1 MASATYG
8 AHWQERELGSLR
20 SRWSSALSRQSYHS
34 RWGSF
39 GQDSL
44 DLFQQ
49 ALKFDR
55 LGIVIVASRLD
66 RFFSISH
73 HRMGGKRDDRNGSGF
88 RRRFKQARRFPTIQH
103 GQAHIHQ
110 DQVRRLQS
118 CHRHALFTIQRD
130 GDLVTA
136 PFEAARQ
143 HVAVYLIILYQ
154 QDLRHPESSL
164 AVRRF
169 PTSLTA
175 PSKIVTE
182 EPRSIYAERLRL
194 RHSSM
199 ECWNP
204 G

>member
-1 MASATYG
+1 MASAAYG
-8 AHWQERELGSLR
+8 AHWQEKKLGSLR
-20 SRWSSALSRQSYHS
+20 SLWSSALSRQSYHS
-34 RWGSF
+34 RWRSF

-66 RFFSISH
+66 RFFSIPH
-73 HRMGGKRDDRNGSGF
+73 HRMGSKRDDRYRLSFGC
-88 RRRFKQARRFPTIQH
+88 RFKPARRFPAVQH
-103 GQAHIHQ
+103 RQTHIHQ
-110 DQVRRLQS
+110 DQVRNLQS
-118 CHRHALFTIQRD
+118 CHRHALFTIQSD
-130 GDLVTA
+130 GDLVTTS
-136 PFEAARQ
+136 FETARQ
-143 HVAVYLIILYQ
+143 HVAVCLIILHQ
-154 QDLRHPESSL
+154 QDFQHPESSL
-164 AVRRF
+164 AVCRF

-194 RHSSM
+194 HHSSM